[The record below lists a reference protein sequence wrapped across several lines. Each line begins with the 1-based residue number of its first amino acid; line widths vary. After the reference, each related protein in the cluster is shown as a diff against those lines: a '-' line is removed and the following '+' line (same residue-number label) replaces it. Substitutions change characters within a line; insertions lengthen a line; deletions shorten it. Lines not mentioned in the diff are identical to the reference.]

1 MVTMTNIGCLYQ
13 TGSVIIDHGW
23 EKLPTLNVTQKICVV
38 KYNMALIGPEV
49 NPMNSEEFDGV
60 GWKFCD

>member
-1 MVTMTNIGCLYQ
+1 MTNIGCLYQ

-38 KYNMALIGPEV
+38 KYNMALICAEV
-49 NPMNSEEFDGV
+49 NHMNIEEFDGV
-60 GWKFCD
+60 G